1 MRHSFITLAFATLA
15 YSRATFNIG
24 EAVKTTSGTVIGQAS
39 KWQPEVS
46 EYLGIPFAKP
56 PEGELRWAAPQ
67 PITDSS
73 KTINA
78 TKYGWACAES
88 ASMASQQVPGGAAA
102 TGASDA
108 AVQKE
113 DCLYLNIYTKPQVGE
128 KKKAVL
134 IWIYGGGFVYGSNDS
149 KYPSEIG
156 DRRGGLTNHVD
167 PAYNGAH
174 LANDYDVVTVA
185 VK

>member
-1 MRHSFITLAFATLA
+1 MRHSFLTLAFTTLA
-15 YSRATFNIG
+15 HSRATYNIG

-88 ASMASQQVPGGAAA
+88 ASKFSQGVPGGAAA
-102 TGASDA
+102 SGASDA
-108 AVQKE
+108 AAQRE

-134 IWIYGGGFVYGSNDS
+134 VWIYGGGFVYGSNDS
-149 KYPSEIG
+149 KYSEPS
-156 DRRGGLTNHVD
+156 
-167 PAYNGAH
+167 
-174 LANDYDVVTVA
+174 
-185 VK
+185 

>member
-1 MRHSFITLAFATLA
+1 MRHSFLTLAFTTLA
-15 YSRATFNIG
+15 HARATFKIG
-24 EAVKTTSGTVIGQAS
+24 EAVKTTSGAVIGQAS
-39 KWQPEVS
+39 QWQPEVS

-78 TKYGWACAES
+78 TKYGWACPES
-88 ASMASQQVPGGAAA
+88 ASKFSQGIPGAAA
-102 TGASDA
+102 ASGASDA

-128 KKKAVL
+128 RLKAVL
-134 IWIYGGGFVYGSNDS
+134 VWIYGGGFVYGSNDS
-149 KYPSEIG
+149 EYLEADWERNYTDEFCRPSIQ
-156 DRRGGLTNHVD
+156 RCPSSKR
-167 PAYNGAH
+167 P
-174 LANDYDVVTVA
+174 
-185 VK
+185 